1 MEFIASL
8 SSRATGVTTIP
19 IRHPQRR
26 YLLSFI
32 LVGRNPRVSGFLRE
46 QEKQRGSVVQSS
58 GPWATCVIIQSLR
71 FLICEMG
78 SRSHHSFAVSMK

>member
-46 QEKQRGSVVQSS
+46 QEKQRGSVVQS
-58 GPWATCVIIQSLR
+58 GTLGNLCN
-71 FLICEMG
+71 
-78 SRSHHSFAVSMK
+78 HSESSFPHL